1 MFEGWFNPLHLL
13 LVLGIVP
20 SVFSPKKLPVLG
32 RGVGDGIRGFRI
44 GNERAWEL
52 FESKKL

>member
-1 MFEGWFNPLHLL
+1 MFEGWFNPLH
-13 LVLGIVP
+13 
-20 SVFSPKKLPVLG
+20 VFSPKKLPVLG
-32 RGVGDGIRGFRI
+32 RGVGDGIRGLRI